1 MYQTRKETIL
11 TWNEKDRKTKEIV
24 EHEYICNMIKAFEMS
39 YSPKMKLS
47 SRNRLKWIRKQ
58 IERSQVLKVVMPL
71 SLGRYQKTIFT
82 LLKKRHINLAILIM
96 HIKIIIEKMVV

>member
-1 MYQTRKETIL
+1 
-11 TWNEKDRKTKEIV
+11 
-24 EHEYICNMIKAFEMS
+24 MIKAFELS

-71 SLGRYQKTIFT
+71 SLGRYQKIIFT
-82 LLKKRHINLAILIM
+82 LLKSDISIWQY
-96 HIKIIIEKMVV
+96 